1 MLDPAVAVGI
11 ERLVGCVAE
20 SLAVYE
26 ESDFL
31 ALLDE
36 ELLEIVE
43 CDFDVIDVCLCHIF
57 CS

>member
-1 MLDPAVAVGI
+1 MLDPAVAVGL

-20 SLAVYE
+20 GLAVGE
-26 ESDFL
+26 EPDFL

-43 CDFDVIDVCLCHIF
+43 CDFDVIDVCL
-57 CS
+57 